1 MKLPALFL
9 RFQTKE
15 RALRANKNKITGK
28 RTFNGDRF
36 EIEGNHRQSK
46 DEKTLFWVVVFSDL

>member
-1 MKLPALFL
+1 MKLPALFFF

-36 EIEGNHRQSK
+36 EIEGNHR
-46 DEKTLFWVVVFSDL
+46 